1 MMKNILFI
9 SPTGTLDNGAEIS
22 IFEFQKKLVA
32 MGYQVVNVTQASGDK
47 VYIEAFEKA
56 GIKNI
61 MLNAVKWWWEEA
73 PGPVKGTKRELYH
86 YYREHLSQI
95 QQIVK
100 DEKIDIIITNS
111 VNMFQGALVAKI
123 LGIPH
128 FWIIHEFPEG
138 EFVYYLDKLD
148 FINEFSTE
156 IFAVQG
162 QLQKKL
168 QKLLPERKIHS
179 FYPFTKIKDI
189 KLLHGDRP
197 RIISVGRLTER
208 KNQIELL
215 EAYYKLNRPEL
226 ELVLIGNFDKEY
238 KQKVLNYIKEKS
250 LKNVT
255 LAGPQDNP
263 WSLATDKDIFVSPS
277 KMETFGLVYIEA
289 LLHGIPCIVSN
300 NPGHV
305 SAQEIFDYGIF
316 YEVGNV
322 DQLAKKISESLE
334 KLDVIKKESMA
345 ILPELHQKFSVEHA
359 YKEISDLLTE
369 NYKKEYYPIRHLEKL
384 LTVNDNDP
392 ERIMAKL
399 KHVIKKI
406 LIKVRFI
413 R

>member
-61 MLNAVKWWWEEA
+61 MLNAVT

-162 QLQKKL
+162 QLQKNCKNCFQSVKFTVFIHL
-168 QKLLPERKIHS
+168 QKS
-179 FYPFTKIKDI
+179 
-189 KLLHGDRP
+189 
-197 RIISVGRLTER
+197 RI
-208 KNQIELL
+208 
-215 EAYYKLNRPEL
+215 
-226 ELVLIGNFDKEY
+226 
-238 KQKVLNYIKEKS
+238 
-250 LKNVT
+250 
-255 LAGPQDNP
+255 
-263 WSLATDKDIFVSPS
+263 
-277 KMETFGLVYIEA
+277 
-289 LLHGIPCIVSN
+289 
-300 NPGHV
+300 
-305 SAQEIFDYGIF
+305 
-316 YEVGNV
+316 
-322 DQLAKKISESLE
+322 
-334 KLDVIKKESMA
+334 
-345 ILPELHQKFSVEHA
+345 
-359 YKEISDLLTE
+359 
-369 NYKKEYYPIRHLEKL
+369 
-384 LTVNDNDP
+384 
-392 ERIMAKL
+392 
-399 KHVIKKI
+399 
-406 LIKVRFI
+406 
-413 R
+413 